1 MSAGRI
7 LAFFALIAGI
17 SSTQTSD
24 CSYSG
29 LVNYLNLTNG
39 LLTMIRPVRN
49 WTDPTS
55 VQLDVVIYGI
65 LDLDEKAQSL
75 TTHIWTQMYWQS
87 EFLTWNSSDF
97 CGINMLVIPRSI
109 LWTPDL
115 TIQEDTSDTGTVQDS
130 PLITLFP
137 EGLVSANRHQ
147 RLTSTCQL
155 NLYLFPFDTQHC
167 NITFLSFNYFADG
180 VKLGCNQSGTSLTS
194 LSEQLMATQGEWQ
207 LVNISIFS
215 YSFTKQGVSRSRLT
229 YMVSIR
235 RRPLLYVA
243 IFVVPL
249 FYLLILDL
257 ATFFI
262 SEACGEKLGFKV
274 TILLSISVLLLILKD
289 MLPSTE
295 DTLPVI
301 VTFCTVIFG
310 LVGISVLE
318 AMLVSFLLDLD
329 SYCVCKEAPCSV
341 DVHDVGTSLESSHH
355 NETVAN
361 EEQGR
366 VNLESH
372 FSLDL
377 PCDLSVLRQIL
388 EEVKAARQEAEGQ
401 GKARRNHVCYRRLAR
416 IIDNVFFTFYFLGVV
431 TFLLCM
437 YIIWIQCSMHSMH

>member
-301 VTFCTVIFG
+301 
-310 LVGISVLE
+310 
-318 AMLVSFLLDLD
+318 
-329 SYCVCKEAPCSV
+329 
-341 DVHDVGTSLESSHH
+341 
-355 NETVAN
+355 ETVAN